1 MFGTKKS
8 YHHKLFQKVNQ
19 DIHTFAKKNEHFNK
33 IKPVLNQ
40 SKASEEPQKSAVE
53 K

>member
-40 SKASEEPQKSAVE
+40 KHLMNHKTAL
-53 K
+53 